1 MADDFTAELV
11 PLMITPAEGP
21 RLEAELLLPPLP
33 RAAIV
38 IAHPHPQY
46 GGTMLSHVV
55 HAVFKAAPR
64 HGFAAL
70 RFNFRGIGLSK
81 GSHDGGAGECTDY
94 LAAATEL
101 TNQVPG
107 VPLVLGGYSFGSEVA
122 LASDHEASVA
132 WFCVAPVLRMFPAY
146 AAAASD
152 KPKFLTCAE
161 HDSYAPS
168 DVVTKATASWPHTTV
183 APIAMADHF
192 FMTGTGALADAF
204 EAFAATIA

>member
-1 MADDFTAELV
+1 M
-11 PLMITPAEGP
+11 PPA
-21 RLEAELLLPPLP
+21 P

-55 HAVFKAAPR
+55 QAVFKAAPR

-81 GSHDGGAGECTDY
+81 GTHDGGPGQCDDFAAAAAE
-94 LAAATEL
+94 LAA
-101 TNQVPG
+101 QVPG

-122 LASDHEASVA
+122 LASEHPASVG
-132 WFCVAPVLRMFPAY
+132 WFCVAPVLRMFPSY
-146 AAAASD
+146 AAATSD
-152 KPKFLTCAE
+152 KPKFLVCAE
-161 HDSYAPS
+161 HDSYAPPPA
-168 DVVTKATASWPHTTV
+168 VTEATASWPHTTV

-192 FMTGTGALADAF
+192 FMTGTDALADAF
-204 EAFAATIA
+204 AAFAATI